1 MTTSIM
7 YNRPLTH
14 GNWASTLL
22 WGRNH
27 SQANGENSNGYLAES
42 TLHFANRNYVWGR
55 IENVDRTREL
65 LLNGHPEPRRFEDS
79 FLARV
84 QAYTIGYDR
93 ELRFVSHL
101 STAIGG
107 QVTLYNKPQFL
118 TPLYGAHPA
127 AVVLFVRARLE

>member
-1 MTTSIM
+1 MATGPQPCFGEEITRWPMERISMAI
-7 YNRPLTH
+7 
-14 GNWASTLL
+14 W
-22 WGRNH
+22 RNPPC
-27 SQANGENSNGYLAES
+27 
-42 TLHFANRNYVWGR
+42 T
-55 IENVDRTREL
+55 L
-65 LLNGHPEPRRFEDS
+65 LLNGHPEPRGFEDS

-101 STAIGG
+101 STAVGG

-127 AVVLFVRARLE
+127 GVVLFVRVRTE